1 MEYMSDKSKK
11 LKKVTFW
18 LDQESLL
25 SLQVLRD
32 KKSLSV
38 SAILREALREYL
50 TLSETREVLKKVE
63 KAAEDL
69 KTEARILEEHR
80 VPELKAEIKELAFQV
95 KQLNSRINK
104 LTETLEVV
112 AFWGSLV
119 CELIKTRIFNTSSL
133 TNEEYERFK
142 KFWWL
147 AHERADARIES
158 LMGKR
163 VWKGRFEPEKDP
175 LK

>member
-1 MEYMSDKSKK
+1 MEYMSDKPKK

-50 TLSETREVLKKVE
+50 TLSETREALKKIE

-69 KTEARILEEHR
+69 KTEAKIFEEYR
-80 VPELKAEIKELAFQV
+80 MPEIKAELKELTFQV
-95 KQLNSRINK
+95 KQLNSQINK

-119 CELIKTRIFNTSSL
+119 CELIKTRIFNTTPLS
-133 TNEEYERFK
+133 NEEYERFK
-142 KFWWL
+142 KFWHL

-163 VWKGRFEPEKDP
+163 VWKNKFSPEKDP